1 MFLNTLVKLV
11 GFTVVA
17 TTKTVEYVA
26 PTVTKVAKATTK
38 FSIKEYEQ
46 AVTETD
52 KQKDRVSKNY
62 QEMADAMSKSKVDF
76 MSIFDE
82 DTSKDVYEQAVIAK

>member
-17 TTKTVEYVA
+17 TTKTVEFVA

-38 FSIKEYEQ
+38 FSMKEYEQ
-46 AVTETD
+46 ATVEVD

-62 QEMADAMSKSKVDF
+62 QEMADAMAASKVDF
-76 MSIFDE
+76 MSIFND
-82 DTSKDVYEQAVIAK
+82 DTSEDVYEQAVIVE